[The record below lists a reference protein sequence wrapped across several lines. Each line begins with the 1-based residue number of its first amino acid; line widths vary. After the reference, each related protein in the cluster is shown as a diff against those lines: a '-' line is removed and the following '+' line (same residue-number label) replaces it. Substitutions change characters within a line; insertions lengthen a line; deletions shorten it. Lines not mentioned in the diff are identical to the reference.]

1 MPGVPLPSPCKGEG
15 SGVRVDLCP
24 PGTHKNIFVLLLNVL
39 FSVHSRKFADN
50 SFGDSMKKP
59 ISYPNFLKA
68 IHDLG
73 IDVPVLNVEEAE
85 DGSLTFY
92 LYGGA
97 VKHWP
102 PTVTV
107 TLAAASP
114 TPKKTGRPPQIPGQ
128 KGER

>member
-1 MPGVPLPSPCKGEG
+1 M
-15 SGVRVDLCP
+15 
-24 PGTHKNIFVLLLNVL
+24 T
-39 FSVHSRKFADN
+39 
-50 SFGDSMKKP
+50 KP

-85 DGSLTFY
+85 DGSLTLY

-102 PTVTV
+102 PTAAV

-114 TPKKTGRPPQIPGQ
+114 TPKKTGRPPKSQS
-128 KGER
+128 KKENANS

>member
-1 MPGVPLPSPCKGEG
+1 
-15 SGVRVDLCP
+15 
-24 PGTHKNIFVLLLNVL
+24 
-39 FSVHSRKFADN
+39 
-50 SFGDSMKKP
+50 MKKP

-73 IDVPVLNVEEAE
+73 IDVPVLDVEEAE
-85 DGSLTFY
+85 DGSLTLY

-102 PTVTV
+102 PTAAV

>member
-1 MPGVPLPSPCKGEG
+1 
-15 SGVRVDLCP
+15 
-24 PGTHKNIFVLLLNVL
+24 
-39 FSVHSRKFADN
+39 
-50 SFGDSMKKP
+50 MKKP

-102 PTVTV
+102 PDALIVAPEPAGEGPAFQEPSRRRV
-107 TLAAASP
+107 SVQR
-114 TPKKTGRPPQIPGQ
+114 GDPQL
-128 KGER
+128 KARHKRHNSEMKEES